1 MATIILLGPPGAGK
15 GTQTENIIQ
24 HYPLVPILPGFLSRE
39 HIRKGTEIGKKLEN
53 YVNEG
58 LLAPQDIILNLVEES
73 IKQAPPGSQLL
84 FDGFPRSIDQVIPLE
99 QMLLL
104 YGYQIDGVILF
115 EAPIDIL
122 KERIR
127 HRALVL
133 GRADDQ
139 AEEKVNRRLEI
150 YQHEIQRVKHYYDE
164 RSKLYRVHAVGSIPE
179 VFGRVKEAVETIN
192 EKALALKKT

>member
-39 HIRKGTEIGKKLEN
+39 HIQKGTEIGKKLEN
-53 YVNEG
+53 YVNKG

-73 IKQAPPGSQLL
+73 IKQAPPGSQFL

-99 QMLLL
+99 QMLVP
-104 YGYQIDGVILF
+104 YGCQIDGVILF
-115 EAPIDIL
+115 EAPTDIL

-139 AEEKVNRRLEI
+139 DEEKVNKRLEI
-150 YQHEIQRVKHYYDE
+150 YHHEIQRVKRYYDE
-164 RSKLYRVHAVGSIPE
+164 RNKLYHVHAVGSVPE
-179 VFGRVKEAVETIN
+179 VFGRVKEVVETIN
-192 EKALALKKT
+192 KKALATS